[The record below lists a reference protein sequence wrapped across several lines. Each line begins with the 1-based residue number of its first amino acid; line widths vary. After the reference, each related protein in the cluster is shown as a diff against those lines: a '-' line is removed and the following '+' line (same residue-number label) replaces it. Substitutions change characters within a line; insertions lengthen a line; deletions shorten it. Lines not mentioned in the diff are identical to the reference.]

1 MNILIT
7 GGAGFIGSNLA
18 EELMKKHEVV
28 IIDDL
33 STGMVENVENLD
45 VELVQGSITD
55 PDMLKENFRGVDYVF
70 HQAALPSVRRSVE
83 EPVLANEVNICGTLN
98 VLVAARDAGVT
109 KVMYASSSS
118 AYGDMPEL
126 PKREDMIPDPKS
138 PYAVAKLTGEYY
150 CRVFN
155 EIYGLKT
162 VALRYFNVYGP
173 RQDPASDYAA
183 VIPNFVNR
191 IMAGNAPIIYGDG
204 EQTRDFT
211 FVRDVVQ
218 ANVRAMESDATG
230 VFNVAAGTRIS
241 VNDLA
246 GMIMGI
252 IGNHLDCVHE
262 APRVGDVR
270 DSLGDISK
278 AHEGF
283 GYVPRYGMEDGL
295 KETIG
300 WFGSGVE

>member
-1 MNILIT
+1 MKIIIT

-18 EELMKKHEVV
+18 EELAKKHEVV

-33 STGMVENVENLD
+33 STGRAENVEALD
-45 VELVQGSITD
+45 LELVRGSITD
-55 PDMLKENFRGVDYVF
+55 PDLLRENFRGVDYVF
-70 HQAALPSVRRSVE
+70 HQAALPSVQRSIE
-83 EPVLANEVNICGTLN
+83 DPVLANEVNICGTLN

-109 KVMYASSSS
+109 KVIYASSSS
-118 AYGDMPEL
+118 VYGDTPEL
-126 PKREDMIPDPKS
+126 PKREDMKPDPKS
-138 PYAVAKLTGEYY
+138 PYAVAKLAGEYY

-173 RQDPASDYAA
+173 RQNPSSDYAA

-191 IMAGNAPIIYGDG
+191 VMAGKEPIIYGDG

-218 ANVRAMESDATG
+218 ANVLSMESDAIG
-230 VFNVAAGTRIS
+230 VFNVATGTRIS
-241 VNDLA
+241 INDLA
-246 GMIMGI
+246 GMVMEL
-252 IGNHLDCVHE
+252 IGNRVDFVHE
-262 APRVGDVR
+262 GPRAGDVR
-270 DSLGDISK
+270 DSLGGISR
-278 AHEGF
+278 AYAGF
-283 GYVPRYGMEDGL
+283 EYVPRYGMEEGL

-300 WFGSGVE
+300 WFGGAE